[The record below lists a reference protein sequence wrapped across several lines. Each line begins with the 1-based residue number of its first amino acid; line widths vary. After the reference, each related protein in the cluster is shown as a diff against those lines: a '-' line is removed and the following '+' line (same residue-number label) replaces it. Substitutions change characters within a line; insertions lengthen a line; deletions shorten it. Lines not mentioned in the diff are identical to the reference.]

1 MGQGSASAVWWER
14 CVSTIQVGG
23 PVRGGHS
30 AGLHWIR
37 RRGWDHLS
45 PRGMSQGLKLV
56 QLSLSWRTH
65 DESMGPGVPA
75 GAGQRRPWAIPG
87 LTPVFLALSV
97 SPRVQAPGS
106 SGPLPPVAPPLSFP
120 FQRRCA
126 SVLHIFGGRGGAA
139 DDLLWRGRGPPRF
152 VANDQQSQAPGYRPS
167 RLPLIG
173 VR

>member
-1 MGQGSASAVWWER
+1 MLSDGPRKRQRGLVGAVCIHDTGRGSGSGRPLRRSSLDPQAG
-14 CVSTIQVGG
+14 VGS
-23 PVRGGHS
+23 PV
-30 AGLHWIR
+30 
-37 RRGWDHLS
+37 

-56 QLSLSWRTH
+56 QLSLSWRTR

-126 SVLHIFGGRGGAA
+126 SVLHIFGGRGGS
-139 DDLLWRGRGPPRF
+139 G
-152 VANDQQSQAPGYRPS
+152 
-167 RLPLIG
+167 
-173 VR
+173 